1 MIFNSGKFYK
11 VKSLLYDKRQMDDGG
26 VTIFLQKV
34 KEDIFEVVVFE
45 LTFNDENQPTKGGPG
60 AQCSRQTNST
70 YELCMV

>member
-45 LTFNDENQPTKGGPG
+45 LTSK
-60 AQCSRQTNST
+60 
-70 YELCMV
+70 